1 MLIFRII
8 YNLIIFILLPIA
20 LPLGYLFAL
29 KKNEEKDY
37 FERFGFIK
45 IENIPKKS
53 IWFHCASVGEAKSI
67 KILVDKI
74 REELKDISIVVSTV
88 TYTGKK
94 IAEKELNPDI
104 SFLLP
109 LENSLAIS
117 YLLHLLNTKMF
128 FIVDTELWPNLI
140 YSVSKKCKLYLINGR
155 ISDSSFKK
163 YYFFRFLF
171 KKLLNH
177 FEKIFVKSEGDFAKF
192 SKIIGSDENL
202 INFGN
207 LKFFEK
213 KDVDISEVSFL
224 EGKIITA
231 GSTHRGEEE
240 LVLAAYESLE
250 DSFDKL
256 IIVPRHLNRVD
267 EVLQLVGNKGF
278 YPVRWSNGDSAVKNA
293 KVIVVDVFGIL
304 EKLYKI
310 SEKIFIGGSVVE
322 NIGGHNI
329 YEALQFEKVV
339 ATGKNM
345 WNFKEIY
352 DLARKYNVVYEVE
365 DTQQF
370 IEYLRDDFLI
380 SADFYGFE
388 RELKK
393 KAREKLDKILEEIR
407 RWV

>member
-8 YNLIIFILLPIA
+8 YNVIILILLPIA
-20 LPLGYLFAL
+20 VPLGYLFAL
-29 KKNEEKDY
+29 KKKEEKDY

-67 KILVDKI
+67 KILVDRI

-88 TYTGKK
+88 TYSGKK
-94 IAEKELNPDI
+94 IAEKEINPDI

-117 YLLHLLNTKMF
+117 YLVHLLNTKAF

-140 YSVSKKCKLYLINGR
+140 YSVSKRCSLYLINGR
-155 ISDSSFKK
+155 ISDKSFKG
-163 YYFFRFLF
+163 YYFFRFIF
-171 KKLLNH
+171 KNLLRR
-177 FEKIFVKSEGDFAKF
+177 FEKIFVKSDEDFEKF
-192 SKIIGSDENL
+192 SKIIGCDENL
-202 INFGN
+202 INLGN

-213 KDVDISEVSFL
+213 KDVDTSDLSFL

-240 LVLAAYESLE
+240 LVLAAFESVGKYFE
-250 DSFDKL
+250 KL
-256 IIVPRHLNRVD
+256 IIVPRHLNRVE
-267 EVLQLVGNKGF
+267 EVVQIVRDKG
-278 YPVRWSNGDSAVKNA
+278 YSPAKWSDGDLAVRDA
-293 KVIVVDVFGIL
+293 KVVVVDVFGIL

-339 ATGKNM
+339 AIGKNM

-352 DLARKYNVVYEVE
+352 DLARKHNVVYVVE
-365 DTQQF
+365 DKKQL
-370 IEYLRDDFLI
+370 IEYFRDDFMLP
-380 SADFYGFE
+380 ADFDGFE

-393 KAREKLDKILEEIR
+393 SSEDKLDRILAEIK